1 MWASVVGS
9 FESIASSSLRSVFV
23 VLISDFKYLLLA
35 PISPHYGAGDQ
46 HWDALAVY
54 ITGKEAISYV
64 RTTQNDGKGCRAV
77 SECRKRSPNARHFS
91 SLSEFRNTYIF
102 ALGAIAVSWPNERRE
117 SLDNDFYECKEMA
130 KRSLRRSSLFPA
142 IYRQRKD

>member
-1 MWASVVGS
+1 MGVGRQ
-9 FESIASSSLRSVFV
+9 FESIASSLRSVFV

-35 PISPHYGAGDQ
+35 PIS

-54 ITGKEAISYV
+54 ITGREAIFYV

-130 KRSLRRSSLFPA
+130 RRSLRRSSLFPA